1 MLTSMT
7 IPGIYL
13 GGKVELAERP
23 EGLVESAPVLV
34 TFVPEGTRVEPMA
47 SGPPADEAE
56 AARRG
61 AGDQLIKMLREG
73 LDLGGPP
80 YPGRKELYDRDQR
93 FAGGSEPGD
102 D

>member
-7 IPGIYL
+7 IPGIYR

-56 AARRG
+56 AARRR
-61 AGDQLIKMLREG
+61 AVERVLARFDEG
-73 LDLGGPP
+73 IAFGGPP
-80 YPGRKELYDRDQR
+80 YPGREELYDRHERRDEHPR
-93 FAGGSEPGD
+93 
-102 D
+102 